1 VGGPGP
7 KRALAGVSLTVVL
20 AAALGTLAVG
30 AILKRPCDSGN
41 WGDGRQYS
49 RLCYT
54 DIIPLYG
61 TERLTGGRLPYLN
74 PCPPEAG
81 AQCDEYP
88 VLTMYLMRVAA
99 WLGHTYQGFYYSNV
113 ILLTLCALF
122 TALALYRIAGERA
135 LYFALAPTLLIYA
148 FVNWDLLAVAL
159 ATAATLAYL
168 RGRDELSGAMLGL
181 GAAAKFYPA
190 LFLIPFVLGRLRER
204 RRGGAVLLVVWS
216 AVAYAAVN
224 LAFLLAARHAWFNF
238 FRFNANRP
246 VDWDSLWFVACTKL
260 GRNTGC
266 RWSPK
271 LINALSLGAFI
282 CLASLI
288 WWRRWARHPDFA
300 RWTFGF
306 PLLVAF
312 LLTNKVYSPQYGLW
326 LLPWFALSLPN
337 AALFAAFEVADVFV
351 FVTRFSWFG
360 RHSGHGGASLR
371 LFQIALIIRAAVLVG
386 CLVAWVLRKQDEPLP
401 TTTSTPQASLAGRP
415 P

>member
-1 VGGPGP
+1 MGGPGP

-99 WLGHTYQGFYYSNV
+99 WLGHTYQSFYYSNV

-216 AVAYAAVN
+216 GVAYAAVN
-224 LAFLLAARHAWFNF
+224 LAFLLAARHAWLNF

-260 GRNTGC
+260 GSNTGC

-282 CLASLI
+282 CLASII

-360 RHSGHGGASLR
+360 RYSGHGGASLR
-371 LFQIALIIRAAVLVG
+371 LFQIALIIRAVVLVG

-401 TTTSTPQASLAGRP
+401 TTALTSQASLAGRP